1 MKFFII
7 IIFSFL
13 LATIATAQDSL
24 RDVFLN
30 SKSTQVHQLQ
40 LDQTWSCSSG
50 IHKNARPTENKV
62 FTFVTGA
69 YFMNGELVKVGS
81 SSTVLI
87 NEKPI
92 MYFRTNKLGD
102 LVIEYVEMKDST
114 NQKQLTSISLPKS
127 FVAEYYEICPV
138 KNMNRDFPII

>member
-1 MKFFII
+1 MKIFII
-7 IIFSFL
+7 INFSFL
-13 LATIATAQDSL
+13 LATIAIAQDSL
-24 RDVFLN
+24 RDIFSN

-50 IHKNARPTENKV
+50 IQKNARPTENKI
-62 FTFVTGA
+62 FTFVSGA

-102 LVIEYVEMKDST
+102 LIIEHVEMKDGS
-114 NQKQLTSISLPKS
+114 NQKQVTSLSLPKS
-127 FVAEYYEICPV
+127 FIAESYEICPV